1 MGTELRRFF
10 DNPIVRQIT
19 EDPKY
24 EGLREESNEDVWQ
37 EVVAYWLNINRRRRR
52 VTQKQIA
59 EQLHVSQP
67 RVCQMLKRP
76 ATVGKL
82 WRLCRAMG
90 GELEVNFVVDGM
102 RFSLLGEPDPNDPD
116 AWMLETPA
124 EGVERS

>member
-1 MGTELRRFF
+1 MGTELRRFL
-10 DNPIVRQIT
+10 DNPIVRKIA

-90 GELEVNFVVDGM
+90 GELEVNFVVDGK
-102 RFSLLGEPDPNDPD
+102 RYSLLGEPDPNDPD
-116 AWMLETPA
+116 AWMLEPPA
-124 EGVERS
+124 EGEERS

>member
-19 EDPKY
+19 EDPEY

-90 GELEVNFVVDGM
+90 GELEVNFVVDGK
-102 RFSLLGEPDPNDPD
+102 RYSLLGEPDPNDPD
-116 AWMLETPA
+116 AWMLEPPA
-124 EGVERS
+124 EGEERS

>member
-19 EDPKY
+19 EDPEY

-90 GELEVNFVVDGM
+90 GELEVNFVVDGK
-102 RFSLLGEPDPNDPD
+102 RYSLLGEPDPNDPD
-116 AWMLETPA
+116 AWMLELPA
-124 EGVERS
+124 QGEKRS